1 MTKKNDIIGLWRFTY
16 KALVNVAKS
25 HRNIKTS
32 FDAYDVITK
41 KMSMRHDFDLEDS
54 VAVIIVSNVN
64 SKVTTRDKN
73 SVDLNVTIDGYAH
86 LNIKVGDTEE
96 ANVKGVI
103 SHLTKELL
111 RKANSKLLID
121 KHSQSVTF
129 LMRSSYDYSL
139 PAKR

>member
-54 VAVIIVSNVN
+54 VAVIIVSNVP
-64 SKVTTRDKN
+64 
-73 SVDLNVTIDGYAH
+73 IDTF
-86 LNIKVGDTEE
+86 LSI
-96 ANVKGVI
+96 I
-103 SHLTKELL
+103 SHSAFLH
-111 RKANSKLLID
+111 
-121 KHSQSVTF
+121 HS
-129 LMRSSYDYSL
+129 
-139 PAKR
+139 